1 MTTLQIV
8 ASAIFLLAYVFIALE
23 HNVKLSKSSIALI
36 AGTLLWILVPLSK
49 PENMTEHITQAGA
62 DVFSVVIF
70 LLAAMSLV
78 EVLAHYEFF
87 DLIRGK
93 LFAWHLSERG
103 QFVVI
108 TLIAFFLS
116 AVLDNLTTTII
127 MIQIARK
134 FFKGNNM
141 IIAAAGITIAANAG
155 GAFSPIG
162 DITTIMMWFA
172 HKFETLEIIYK
183 GFFPAFIR
191 YAIACGIMS
200 FTIKKETP
208 DSSNELV
215 GKLHKTEYTV
225 IIVTFI
231 SFLLPIFVSLIDLPP
246 YLGLLLGLGIVW
258 TLVDAFKRF
267 VPYETHL
274 NASIEEFI
282 KRADIASLKFFT
294 GILLAVSALHSLG
307 VLEKLA
313 AFIYGAAPSVGK
325 IIAGNITL
333 GFLSAILDNVPL
345 TAIAINILDTT
356 NSGLWIL
363 LSIAVTTGGSLLIIG
378 SSAGVVAMGM
388 VKELTFSKYLR
399 IAFVPV
405 MLGFAASLGVWAI
418 EFFVL
423 GW

>member
-23 HNVKLSKSSIALI
+23 HNVKLNKSSIALV
-36 AGTLLWILVPLSK
+36 AGALLWILVPLAK
-49 PENMTEHITQAGA
+49 VENMAEHVMEAGS

-87 DLIRGK
+87 DLVRSK
-93 LFAWHLSERG
+93 LFALRISERG

-108 TLIAFFLS
+108 TLLAFLLS
-116 AVLDNLTTTII
+116 AILDNLTTTII
-127 MIQIARK
+127 MIQISRK

-141 IIAAAGITIAANAG
+141 IVAAAGITIAANAG

-172 HKFETLEIIYK
+172 HKFGTLEIIYK
-183 GFFPAFIR
+183 GFLPAFVR
-191 YAIACGIMS
+191 YVVACGIMS
-200 FTIKKETP
+200 FTIQKETP

-215 GKLHKTEYTV
+215 GKLHKTEITV
-225 IIVTFI
+225 IVTTFI
-231 SFLLPIFVSLIDLPP
+231 AFLLPIFVSLLDLPP

-307 VLEKLA
+307 VLQKLA
-313 AFIYGAAPSVGK
+313 DFIYGATPSVAK

-345 TAIAINILDTT
+345 TAIAINILNTTDT
-356 NSGLWIL
+356 GLWIL

-388 VKELTFSKYLR
+388 VKELTFNKYLK
-399 IAFVPV
+399 IAFWPV
-405 MLGFAASLGVWAI
+405 MLGFAASLGVWAL
-418 EFFVL
+418 EYFVL